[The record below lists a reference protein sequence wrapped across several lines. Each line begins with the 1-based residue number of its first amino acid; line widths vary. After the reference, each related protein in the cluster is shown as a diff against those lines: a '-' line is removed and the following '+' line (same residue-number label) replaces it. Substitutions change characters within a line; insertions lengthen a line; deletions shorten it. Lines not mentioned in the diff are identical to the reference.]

1 MNALFLTIDGER
13 GHLFETT
20 HSSDAVLFVPEA
32 VFTNTRYEGYGFDQS
47 AYMASGWAAKNARF
61 SSNGSSQHAFP
72 DLDHPVCGADEPR
85 VELFLQRLRH
95 AYSVEL
101 FADAVD

>member
-1 MNALFLTIDGER
+1 MNALSLTIDGER
-13 GHLFETT
+13 GHLFEAA
-20 HSSDAVLFVPEA
+20 HASDAVVFVPET
-32 VFTNTRYEGYGFDQS
+32 VFKNSRDGGNGFDQA
-47 AYMASGWAAKNARF
+47 AYMTSGWAAKNARF
-61 SSNGSSQHAFP
+61 NSSESSKHAFP
-72 DLDHPVCGADEPR
+72 ALNRPVTSADESC

>member
-1 MNALFLTIDGER
+1 MNALALTIDGER

-20 HSSDAVLFVPEA
+20 HCSNAVVFVPEA
-32 VFTNTRYEGYGFDQS
+32 VFTNIRDKGDGFDQS
-47 AYMASGWAAKNARF
+47 AYMTSGWAAKNARF
-61 SSNGSSQHAFP
+61 NSSESSKHAFP
-72 DLDHPVCGADEPR
+72 ALDRPVGSADEPS

>member
-1 MNALFLTIDGER
+1 MKALSLTIDGEF
-13 GHLFETT
+13 GHLFEAT
-20 HSSDAVLFVPEA
+20 HGSDAVVFVPET
-32 VFTNTRYEGYGFDQS
+32 VFPDTRGNGDGFDQL
-47 AYMASGWAAKNARF
+47 AYMTSGWATKNARF
-61 SSNGSSQHAFP
+61 NSIEGSKHAFP
-72 DLDHPVCGADEPR
+72 ALNRPVVNADEPR